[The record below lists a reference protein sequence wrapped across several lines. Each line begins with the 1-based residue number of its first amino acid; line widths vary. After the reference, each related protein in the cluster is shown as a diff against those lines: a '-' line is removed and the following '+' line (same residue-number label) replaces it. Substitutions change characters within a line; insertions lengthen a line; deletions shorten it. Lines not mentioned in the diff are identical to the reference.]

1 MLKLIYYFDMR
12 NLAILG
18 VLCLLFLSCS
28 HQDEES
34 VPEDLTQEFVVENGT
49 LVKYHPQGDG
59 AFRVHIP
66 ENVTTIAP
74 GVFKGMDVLTVDGP
88 SVRTI
93 MEEAFAECHN
103 LTTIRFKQVKTIG
116 EHAFQNCTALK
127 FYFTQVVPDIEWE
140 TFKGTSQEKILV
152 LPKELW
158 PDALNVEDAGFN
170 LQENLLPA
178 LETPR
183 YGWPDN
189 HQIIVIGDAKS
200 ANSVLL

>member
-12 NLAILG
+12 NLAVLG

-74 GVFKGMDVLTVDGP
+74 GVFKGMDVLTVDGHPCEP
-88 SVRTI
+88 SWMRLLLSVI
-93 MEEAFAECHN
+93 
-103 LTTIRFKQVKTIG
+103 
-116 EHAFQNCTALK
+116 
-127 FYFTQVVPDIEWE
+127 
-140 TFKGTSQEKILV
+140 ILQPFV
-152 LPKELW
+152 LNK
-158 PDALNVEDAGFN
+158 
-170 LQENLLPA
+170 
-178 LETPR
+178 
-183 YGWPDN
+183 
-189 HQIIVIGDAKS
+189 
-200 ANSVLL
+200 

>member
-1 MLKLIYYFDMR
+1 MLKLIYYFDTR

-28 HQDEES
+28 HQDEDS
-34 VPEDLTQEFVVENGT
+34 VPKDLTQEFVIDGST
-49 LVKYHPQGDG
+49 LVKYHPQIDG

-74 GVFKGMDVLTVDGP
+74 GVFKGMDVLTVEGP
-88 SVRTI
+88 SVKII
-93 MEEAFAECHN
+93 MDEAFAECHN
-103 LTTIRFKQVKTIG
+103 LTTIHFKQAKTIG
-116 EHAFQNCTALK
+116 DCTALK

-158 PDALNVEDAGFN
+158 PDALNMEDAGFN
-170 LQENLLPA
+170 LQESLLPA

-183 YGWPDN
+183 YGWSDN

>member
-1 MLKLIYYFDMR
+1 MMLKLIYYFDMR

-28 HQDEES
+28 HQDEEI

-74 GVFKGMDVLTVDGP
+74 GVFKGMDVLTIDGP

-93 MEEAFAECHN
+93 RDEAFA
-103 LTTIRFKQVKTIG
+103 
-116 EHAFQNCTALK
+116 
-127 FYFTQVVPDIEWE
+127 D
-140 TFKGTSQEKILV
+140 
-152 LPKELW
+152 
-158 PDALNVEDAGFN
+158 
-170 LQENLLPA
+170 
-178 LETPR
+178 
-183 YGWPDN
+183 
-189 HQIIVIGDAKS
+189 
-200 ANSVLL
+200 